1 MAEEEKLSLEIV
13 APEKMVMTKK
23 VDMVTISGAE
33 GDFGVL
39 PGHAALV
46 SSIRPG
52 FLEIEDNKEIEKL
65 FIAGGFIEVLEDKV
79 SILATEV
86 LSSEQI
92 DVSECEEKISKY
104 NSEIVF
110 GLVIRDFSEGSLKYR
125 ICFEKPEDEIYSKD
139 IGVHISSLNRSLE
152 RLVMKAPEQYQWSY
166 KRYKRLNKSEKNIYR
181 RQ

>member
-13 APEKMVMTKK
+13 APEKMVMTKT

-52 FLEIEDNKEIEKL
+52 FLEIEDNKDIEKL
-65 FIAGGFIEVLEDKV
+65 FIAGGFIEVLEDRV

-104 NSEIVF
+104 NSDLNASEI
-110 GLVIRDFSEGSLKYR
+110 
-125 ICFEKPEDEIYSKD
+125 EIDKD
-139 IGVHISSLNRSLE
+139 LI
-152 RLVMKAPEQYQWSY
+152 Q
-166 KRYKRLNKSEKNIYR
+166 KNIDKY
-181 RQ
+181 QAMIEFKNSN

>member
-52 FLEIEDNKEIEKL
+52 FLEIEDNKDIENYL
-65 FIAGGFIEVLEDKV
+65 LQGVL
-79 SILATEV
+79 
-86 LSSEQI
+86 
-92 DVSECEEKISKY
+92 
-104 NSEIVF
+104 
-110 GLVIRDFSEGSLKYR
+110 
-125 ICFEKPEDEIYSKD
+125 
-139 IGVHISSLNRSLE
+139 
-152 RLVMKAPEQYQWSY
+152 
-166 KRYKRLNKSEKNIYR
+166 
-181 RQ
+181 

>member
-13 APEKMVMTKK
+13 APEKMIMTKT

-52 FLEIEDNKEIEKL
+52 FLEIEDNKDIEKL

-86 LSSEQI
+86 ISSEQI
-92 DVSECEEKISKY
+92 AVSY
-104 NSEIVF
+104 TH
-110 GLVIRDFSEGSLKYR
+110 LTL
-125 ICFEKPEDEIYSKD
+125 PT
-139 IGVHISSLNRSLE
+139 
-152 RLVMKAPEQYQWSY
+152 KA
-166 KRYKRLNKSEKNIYR
+166 KV
-181 RQ
+181 